1 MPPESSPQKSTPTIL
16 RDLGIY
22 IVTVKWKLDA
32 IVKENEPPR
41 MNKTKKFLKFKNIIA
56 VGVWG

>member
-1 MPPESSPQKSTPTIL
+1 MPPGELPQKSATTIL

-22 IVTVKWKLDA
+22 IATVKWKLDA
-32 IVKENEPPR
+32 VVKENEPPR

-56 VGVWG
+56 MGVWG